1 MQVMVYFAVAVVFLI
16 LGSFILA
23 VILSVIKVGSSKWD
37 EAASLSGSMAAVL
50 AGEVE
55 GDRDG
60 LRDPRIAKGK
70 VWKKATAT
78 WAPQGKLAEEYIK
91 NMAS

>member
-1 MQVMVYFAVAVVFLI
+1 MQVMVYFAAAVLFLI
-16 LGSFILA
+16 LGAFVLA
-23 VILSVIKVGSSKWD
+23 VVLSVIKVGSSRWD
-37 EAASLSGSMAAVL
+37 EASSLSGSMATVL

-70 VWKKATAT
+70 VWKKATST
-78 WAPQGKLAEEYIK
+78 WVPQGKLADEYIK